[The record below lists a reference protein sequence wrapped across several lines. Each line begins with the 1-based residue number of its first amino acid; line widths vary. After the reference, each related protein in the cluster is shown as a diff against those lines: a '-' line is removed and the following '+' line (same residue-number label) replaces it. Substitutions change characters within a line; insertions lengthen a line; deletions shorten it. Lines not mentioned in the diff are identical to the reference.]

1 MRKRFRRLSYAFDSL
16 LGEVLLW
23 ILILLMFLWALS
35 VVMIYHVADVISRQP
50 YDEVLAENARALA
63 RYVHFEAGHMRAAL
77 PLPAK
82 ELLRADPSDQIY
94 YQVLSPNGRL
104 VAGDPDL
111 PWADPPGQ
119 VEPGAIGFR
128 DDEVVG
134 EPVRVAYLFIA
145 DPAGGDPAMIQVAE
159 TGKKRHELAARIV
172 SGVIVPQ
179 FVIVPVAVLLVY
191 LALSRGITPLQR
203 LQEELRERRPTN
215 LSPISVQ
222 GIPAE
227 IRPMIVALNDVMVR
241 LEENMLGQR
250 RFIADAAHQLKT
262 PLTGLRMQTDL
273 ALHESDVDHMRD
285 RLQQIAVSA
294 ERLSHLTRQLLSL
307 ASAEATT
314 ESSDAFLTV
323 DFEQLARAITGEWA
337 DRAIAKGVELSFEG
351 AGVPMNLMGSPFLLG
366 ELVGNLLD
374 NAIKYTPAG
383 GHVTAR
389 TVAGEHIGI
398 EIEDDGIGIPV
409 QERERV
415 FERFYRVLGTDTDGS
430 GLGLPIVKEIAELHR
445 ATVALGG
452 RRDGG
457 RGTLVT
463 VSFPRFSSK

>member
-50 YDEVLAENARALA
+50 YDAVLAENARVLA
-63 RYVHFEAGHMRAAL
+63 RYLRFEGDKLTVKL

-82 ELLRADPSDQIY
+82 EMLRADANDQLY
-94 YQVLSPNGRL
+94 YQVLSPSGRL
-104 VAGDPDL
+104 VTGDPDL

-119 VEPGAIGFR
+119 MEPGAIGFR
-128 DDEVVG
+128 DDELTG
-134 EPVRVAYLFIA
+134 EPVRVAYMYVA
-145 DPAGGDPAMIQVAE
+145 DPAGGDPAVIQVAE
-159 TGKKRHELAARIV
+159 TGKKRHELAGHIV

-215 LSPISVQ
+215 LSPISVH

-227 IRPMIVALNDVMVR
+227 IRPMIGALNDVMVR
-241 LEENMLGQR
+241 LEENLLGQR

-273 ALHESDVDHMRD
+273 ALHEPDVDHMRD
-285 RLQQIAVSA
+285 RLRQIALSA
-294 ERLSHLTRQLLSL
+294 ERLSHLTRQLLAL

-314 ESSDAFLTV
+314 ESSEAFQTV
-323 DFEQLARAITGEWA
+323 EFDQLAHSVTSDWA
-337 DRAIAKGVELSFEG
+337 DRAIAKGVELGYEG
-351 AGVPMNLMGSPFLLG
+351 AGLPLHITGSPFLLG
-366 ELVGNLLD
+366 ELLGNLLD

-383 GHVTAR
+383 GHVTVR
-389 TVAGEHIGI
+389 TSAGDRI
-398 EIEDDGIGIPV
+398 ELQVEDDGIGIPV
-409 QERERV
+409 HERERV

-445 ATVALGG
+445 AKVSLSA
-452 RRDGG
+452 RRDDH
-457 RGTLVT
+457 RGTLVA
-463 VSFPRFSSK
+463 VSFPRALKT